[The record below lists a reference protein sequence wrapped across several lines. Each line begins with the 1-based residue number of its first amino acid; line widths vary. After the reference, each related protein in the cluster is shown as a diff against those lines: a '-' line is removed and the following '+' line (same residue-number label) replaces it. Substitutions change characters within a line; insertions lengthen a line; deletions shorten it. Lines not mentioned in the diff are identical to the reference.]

1 MRFSWSFSSA
11 FANGLGVYVCPMM
24 AQAALADGAA
34 WGMVGDGVQIGGAL
48 LIGPA
53 GKLFAFASPETA
65 ARWVENARVVGLAER
80 ALMATIEPATAAAWK
95 AKKREKLA
103 IIAGRVVNAAARQA
117 DALRRAAL
125 LAEADFALAKWAA

>member
-1 MRFSWSFSSA
+1 
-11 FANGLGVYVCPMM
+11 MM
-24 AQAALADGAA
+24 AQAALADGVQWALE
-34 WGMVGDGVQIGGAL
+34 GSGVKIGGAL

-53 GKLFAFASPETA
+53 GKLFSFASPETA

-80 ALMATIEPATAAAWK
+80 ELMAAIEPATAAAWK

-103 IIAGRVVNAAARQA
+103 VIAGRVVNAAARQG

>member
-1 MRFSWSFSSA
+1 MMFSSA
-11 FANGLGVYVCPMM
+11 FSFAFVQPSAAYVCPMM
-24 AQAALADGAA
+24 AQAALADGVPWALA
-34 WGMVGDGVQIGGAL
+34 GSGVQIGGAL

-65 ARWVENARVVGLAER
+65 ERWVENARVVGLAER

-103 IIAGRVVNAAARQA
+103 VIAGRVVNAAARQG

>member
-1 MRFSWSFSSA
+1 MMFSSA
-11 FANGLGVYVCPMM
+11 FAFAFVQPLGAYVCPMM
-24 AQAALADGAA
+24 AQDALVDGALWA
-34 WGMVGDGVQIGGAL
+34 QAGSGVRIGGAL

-80 ALMATIEPATAAAWK
+80 ALMETIEPATAAAWK

-125 LAEADFALAKWAA
+125 LAEADFALAKWA